1 MQESRDAVASLMK
14 KMIKEVTMTNEKI
27 RSPLLER
34 AWTCMPEGIRQTISG
49 EPIIPAIAAKA
60 KAIAAS
66 NPEFIRSDQGQV
78 VGIFP
83 EKEVYYGPSAGL
95 EELRD
100 LVARFWTSA
109 YRLKGKPGLPPPGL
123 DRRNVAIVSGATEGL
138 AIVMHLVAFQQNVGL
153 MPLYWSNY
161 KGIIR
166 NAGGNPIVVELFDKD
181 YKIKFKK
188 VEQLIRE
195 REITSLLI
203 NFPNNPSGDVL
214 TEEEISEL
222 ADLARRLDLI
232 IVSDEVYNFI
242 RYKGEPQSMLAFAP
256 ERTVVISSASK
267 EYLIPG
273 ARVGYIL
280 SADETFTDNWMS
292 KMIRSFSSSPNV
304 LGQRLLADILKDE
317 VKDLENGLPPRMI
330 SEVKRELRERCGL
343 ILSILKEKGFALA
356 GRDKDF
362 PSGAISVL
370 VRLPEEINV
379 DDKTFV
385 EKAME
390 LKKFSAIPASV
401 FGAPGCLRFGY
412 AGMTRENIEKLSKNL
427 QDVLDYFENSK
438 RG

>member
-1 MQESRDAVASLMK
+1 MK
-14 KMIKEVTMTNEKI
+14 EKPELS
-27 RSPLLER
+27 SPLLR
-34 AWTCMPEGIRQTISG
+34 RVWSLMPEGIRQTVAS
-49 EPIIPAIAAKA
+49 EPVIPAIAARA
-60 KAIAAS
+60 KTIAAS

-83 EKEVYYGPSAGL
+83 EKEIFYGPSAGL

-100 LVARFWTSA
+100 LVARFWSAA
-109 YRLKGKPGLPPPGL
+109 YRLKGSPGLPPYGL
-123 DRRNVAIVSGATEGL
+123 DKRNVAIVSGATEGL

-166 NAGGNPIVVELFDKD
+166 NAGGNPIVIELFDKHYRID
-181 YKIKFKK
+181 FEK
-188 VEQLIRE
+188 VERFIRE
-195 REITSLLI
+195 NRITSLLI
-203 NFPNNPSGDVL
+203 NFPNNPSGDIL
-214 TEEEISEL
+214 TDEEMVKL
-222 ADLARRLDLI
+222 AGLAGRLDLI

-273 ARVGYIL
+273 ARVGYVL
-280 SADETFTDNWMS
+280 CADETFTNSWMA

-304 LGQRLLADILKDE
+304 LGQRILLDILKEE
-317 VKDLENGLPPRMI
+317 VKDFENGRPPRII

-343 ILSILKEKGFALA
+343 IISVLKDKGFTLA
-356 GRDKDF
+356 GRDEDF

-370 VRLPEEINV
+370 VKLPDWIKA
-379 DDKTFV
+379 DDKAFV

-390 LKKFSAIPASV
+390 LGKFSAIPASV
-401 FGAPGCLRFGY
+401 FGAPRCLRFGY
-412 AGMTRENIEKLSKNL
+412 AGMPREDIRRLSHGL
-427 QDVLDYFENSK
+427 EDVLSYYGNE
-438 RG
+438 